1 MKRFAVIPLLL
12 AVAAC
17 ASMEWTRSDATAGQV
32 EADMK
37 ACRDLAWREANWMPW
52 GGYYYGGVGPLAYTD
67 PFGRRMY
74 GWPYY
79 YSPFADP
86 YGQRFLEEARLT
98 DFCMRAKGY
107 ELTPLKK

>member
-1 MKRFAVIPLLL
+1 MKRFAIIPLLL

-17 ASMEWTRSDATAGQV
+17 ASMEWTRSDATAVQV
-32 EADMK
+32 EADTQ
-37 ACRDLAWREANWMPW
+37 ACRDMAWREANRMAW
-52 GGYYYGGVGPLAYTD
+52 GGYYYYGSIGPLYTD

-74 GWPYY
+74 AWPY

-86 YGQRFLEEARLT
+86 YGYRFLEEARLA